1 MVRWGNLVYMRDFTP
16 GSYSF
21 QMVEYNTGS
30 YAELLRLRTQGN
42 LTMEQAEA
50 FSTAR
55 AEELLFNVASDP
67 QQLVNLVNDPEY
79 KEELKYLQTIL
90 AAWQNGTGDSIPL
103 VAEMTPDRHD
113 RNTYERLYPGSRPQT
128 GIVSG
133 QKAGARFILEK

>member
-21 QMVEYNTGS
+21 QMVDNMTGS

-42 LTMEQAEA
+42 LTPEQAEA
-50 FSTAR
+50 FSTNR

-67 QQLVNLVNDPEY
+67 QQLVNLANDPEY
-79 KEELKYLQTIL
+79 KEELIYLRTAL
-90 AAWQNGTGDSIPL
+90 AEWQNHTGDSIPL
-103 VAEMTPDRHD
+103 VEEMTPDRHD
-113 RNTYERLYPGSRPQT
+113 RNTYERLYSEPRPPT
-128 GIVSG
+128 GIVPG